1 MKSCMRGIIRYFP
14 RAHAPRQVAA
24 VVGVSSYHPLVYPIF
39 HAGGLALLP
48 PPRTGI
54 NDATPVLLVH
64 GDADQM
70 IDQAIP
76 ELMAQILRHGGVPVS
91 LYRFKEGHGGD
102 PWPEPWR
109 KADVADWMRDAVDAA
124 VAAAAKAGGAEPA
137 ADLTA
142 GLLVGG
148 EVRLGLAR
156 DPAHLADPGTTVFD
170 TDGNA
175 LGAYAALLGPRW
187 R

>member
-70 IDQAIP
+70 IDQVPNSLRRGCGCRRPPLGADRRGPRQAIP
-76 ELMAQILRHGGVPVS
+76 EAMAQILRHDGVPVS
-91 LYRFKEGHGGD
+91 LTFEKQ
-102 PWPEPWR
+102 
-109 KADVADWMRDAVDAA
+109 
-124 VAAAAKAGGAEPA
+124 
-137 ADLTA
+137 
-142 GLLVGG
+142 LLNMIGKLV
-148 EVRLGLAR
+148 
-156 DPAHLADPGTTVFD
+156 
-170 TDGNA
+170 
-175 LGAYAALLGPRW
+175 
-187 R
+187 